1 MPHPLPSAPTVMV
14 SETGDNRICVRQ
26 GASADSLRMV
36 RHGVLEGGSE
46 IGGYTG
52 LGRSPSPV

>member
-1 MPHPLPSAPTVMV
+1 MV